1 MQIYDLKHGNSPLI
15 ISIPHAGT
23 FVPEDIKSRFTDIA
37 HHVPDTDWF
46 VQKLYVE
53 YAKQHDATVITANYS
68 RYVVD
73 LNRPADGTPLYPGQ
87 ACLPI
92 CPPQSFDGDNIYQDG
107 AAPTQEDIN
116 QRISAYWQP
125 YHDEISTQIKRI
137 KEQHGYAILYD
148 AHSIRQTVPRL
159 FDGALP
165 VLNLGT
171 VNGKSCH
178 PFIEN
183 AAHMA
188 AEDSNYDCILN
199 GRFIG
204 GYITRHYGNPDAQV
218 HALQMELAQS
228 AYMDEDT
235 VTYDE
240 EKAEKLKTV
249 LSSILNA
256 MTDNART
263 RVITEAIG

>member
-1 MQIYDLKHGNSPLI
+1 MQLYDLKHGNSALI

-23 FVPEDIKSRFTDIA
+23 FVPQDIKSRFTDIA

-46 VQKLYVE
+46 VPQLYTE
-53 YAKQHDATVITANYS
+53 YAEENDVTVISANYS

-87 ACLPI
+87 ASLPI
-92 CPPQSFDGDNIYQDG
+92 CPPQSFDGENIYQDG
-107 AAPTQEDIN
+107 AEPTADEIED
-116 QRISAYWQP
+116 RIAAYWQP
-125 YHDEISTQIKRI
+125 YHDEIRTQIARI

-178 PFIEN
+178 SEIEH
-183 AAHMA
+183 AANTA
-188 AEDSNYDCILN
+188 AQNSDYDCILN

-235 VTYDE
+235 VNYDE

-249 LSSILNA
+249 LSRILNA
-256 MTDNART
+256 MTDNARA

>member
-1 MQIYDLKHGNSPLI
+1 MQLYDLKQGSSPLI
-15 ISIPHAGT
+15 ISNPHAGT
-23 FVPEDIKSRFTDIA
+23 FVPEDITSRFTDIA
-37 HHVPDTDWF
+37 RNVPDTDWF
-46 VQKLYVE
+46 VPKLYAE
-53 YAKQHDATVITANYS
+53 YAEQHDVTVIAANYS

-87 ACLPI
+87 ASLPI
-92 CPPQSFDGDNIYQDG
+92 CPPYTFDGDDIYQDG
-107 AAPTQEDIN
+107 EAPTQDEIN
-116 QRISAYWQP
+116 KRISAYWQP
-125 YHDEISTQIKRI
+125 YHDEISTQIKRA
-137 KEQHGYAILYD
+137 KELHGYAILYD

-171 VNGKSCH
+171 VNGQSCH
-178 PFIEN
+178 SGIEH
-183 AAHMA
+183 AADTA
-188 AEDSNYDCILN
+188 AQASDYDSVLN

-204 GYITRHYGNPDAQV
+204 GYITRQYGNPDAHI

-228 AYMDEDT
+228 AYMDEET

-240 EKAEKLKTV
+240 AKANKLKMT
-249 LSSILNA
+249 LSRILNA

-263 RVITEAIG
+263 GVISKAIG

>member
-1 MQIYDLKHGNSPLI
+1 MQIFDLKHGNSPLI

-37 HHVPDTDWF
+37 YNVPDTDWF
-46 VQKLYVE
+46 VPLLYAE
-53 YAKQHDATVITANYS
+53 YAKQHDATVIAANYS

-87 ACLPI
+87 ASLPI
-92 CPPQSFDGDNIYQDG
+92 CPPQSFDGDDIYQDSTEP
-107 AAPTQEDIN
+107 AQDEIDE
-116 QRISAYWQP
+116 RISSYWQP
-125 YHDEISTQIKRI
+125 YHDEISTQIERI
-137 KEQHGYAILYD
+137 KEQHGYTILYD

-165 VLNLGT
+165 VLNIGT

-178 PFIEN
+178 SAIED
-183 AAHMA
+183 AATTA
-188 AEDSNYDCILN
+188 AQQSDYDSILN

-228 AYMDEDT
+228 AYMDEEA

-240 EKAEKLKTV
+240 EKADKLKAT
-249 LSSILNA
+249 LSRILNA
-256 MTDNART
+256 MTDDTRT
-263 RVITEAIG
+263 GVISKAIG